1 MMKKLSIVL
10 LIFLAS
16 LRLSVAG
23 EGMWLPILLEQL
35 NEPEMKSMGMRIS
48 AEDIYSINKSSLKD
62 AIFLF
67 GRGCTAEIIS
77 GEGLILTNHHCG
89 YGQIQSHSSLEHD
102 YLTDGF
108 WAMNRSEE
116 LPNPGLSVTL
126 LIRMEDVTVRALEG
140 VENAMTE
147 AQREALIKKNIAS
160 IEKTAIDGNRYNA
173 RVRPFYYGNEYYL
186 FVTETYN
193 DVRLVGAPP
202 SNIGKFGGD
211 TDNWMW
217 PRHTGDFSLFR
228 IYVDKNNQPADYSP
242 ENVPYKP
249 KSHLPISLKGA
260 EKGDFTFVFGY
271 PGTTQEYLPSFAVE
285 MIALQE
291 NPPAIRLRGKRL
303 EIFDTYQNQSDL
315 VRIQYASKH
324 AGVANYWKKMI
335 GESRGIKK
343 LDAIEKKQALE
354 RNFMDWAAADAQREA
369 RYGGIIPAFN
379 VLYQQ
384 LTNLEVDQ
392 TYLVEAG
399 LGVEAVRFAY
409 GFGQL
414 AVMSKDKGTPD
425 ADIEKAVTQLKSA
438 SAAFFKNYHQ
448 PIDRQVFIALM
459 KDWFDHHDDTRIPEG
474 LTRELLSHGN
484 NFEEWADALFSKSLF
499 TDESRINNFLE
510 NYKVKKARKIES
522 DPMFQLSSIIYQH
535 YFDFLMPATAG
546 LQTKRDS
553 LQRVYMLGLMEFQPG
568 KRFYPDANST
578 LRIAYG
584 KVDDY
589 YPRDAVKYSH
599 FTTLEGIMEKEDPAI
614 YDYVVEPK
622 LKQLYQTRD
631 YGRYA
636 APDGT
641 MHVGFI
647 ASNHTTG
654 GNSGSPVLNA
664 DGQLIG
670 VNFDRNWEG
679 TMSDLMYDPDQ
690 CRNISL
696 DIRYCLFVID
706 KFAGAGHLVKEMTLV
721 D

>member
-1 MMKKLSIVL
+1 MKKLLLGL
-10 LIFLAS
+10 LIFLSAF
-16 LRLSVAG
+16 RVGFAG
-23 EGMWLPILLEQL
+23 EGMWLPLLLEQL
-35 NEPEMKSMGMRIS
+35 NEPEMKNMGMRIS
-48 AEDIYSINKSSLKD
+48 AEDIYNTNKSSLKD
-62 AIFLF
+62 AILLF

-77 GEGLILTNHHCG
+77 AEGLILTNHHCG

-102 YLTDGF
+102 YLTNGF
-108 WAMNRSEE
+108 WAMNRAEE

-126 LIRMEDVTVRALEG
+126 LIRMEDVTARALAG
-140 VENAMTE
+140 VNKNMTE
-147 AQREALIKKNIAS
+147 AERESIIKKNISA
-160 IEKTAIDGNRYNA
+160 IEKSAVEGTHYNA
-173 RVRPFYYGNEYYL
+173 RIRPFYYGNEYYM

-228 IYVDKNNQPADYSP
+228 IYVDKDNKPADYSP
-242 ENVPYKP
+242 DNVPYKP

-271 PGTTQEYLPSFAVE
+271 PGTTQEYLPSYAVE
-285 MIALQE
+285 LIALQK
-291 NPPAIRLRGKRL
+291 NPPAIRLREKRL
-303 EIFDTYQNQSDL
+303 AIFDTYQNQSDL

-343 LDAIEKKQALE
+343 LDAIEKKQQLE
-354 RNFMDWAAADAQREA
+354 RNFMDWASADADRNA

-379 VLYQQ
+379 TLYQQ
-384 LTNLEVDQ
+384 LADLEVDQ
-392 TYLVEAG
+392 TYLMEAG
-399 LGVEAVRFAY
+399 LGVEAVKFAY
-409 GFGQL
+409 SFGQL
-414 AVMSKDKGTPD
+414 AVKSKDKNTPD
-425 ADIEKAVTQLKSA
+425 AEIEKAVAQLKNA
-438 SAAFFKNYHQ
+438 SAAFYKNYHQ
-448 PIDRQVFIALM
+448 PIDRKVFVALM
-459 KDWFDHHDDTRIPEG
+459 ADWFEHQEGTHIPEG
-474 LTRELLSHGN
+474 LTRKLLSHGN
-484 NFEEWADALFSKSLF
+484 NFEAWADAVFDKSIF
-499 TDESRINNFLE
+499 TDEARTTAFLDKF
-510 NYKVKKARKIES
+510 KVNKARKIES
-522 DPMFQLSSIIYQH
+522 DPMFALAKVIYEH
-535 YFDFLMPATAG
+535 YFDQLLPTAAK
-546 LQTKRDS
+546 LQAQNDS
-553 LQRVYMLGLMEFQPG
+553 LQRIYMLGLMEFQPD

-578 LRIAYG
+578 LRVAYG
-584 KVDDY
+584 KVDDFK
-589 YPRDAVKYSH
+589 PRDAVEYRYY
-599 FTTLEGIMEKEDPAI
+599 TTLEGIMEKEDATI

-641 MHVGFI
+641 MRVGFI

-690 CRNISL
+690 CRNISI

-706 KFAGAGHLVKEMTLV
+706 KFAGAGHLVEEMSLV
-721 D
+721 E